1 LFENIAAAAGPLDK
15 EELTDTR
22 LRIIHYE
29 AVDRSPGG
37 TNDHQ
42 HLLGSSRPHDV
53 GLEISGAAQRA
64 LYYPYLGNFRNVKN
78 GLSPGQMDRCYKGLG
93 LRSLAN
99 PQGKNVLWA
108 LQWTPVIIMDVD
120 KAFGHAMVVAGSR
133 GQDYVIADPC
143 AVEDLDFDKPGNDR
157 CTFGMRKASRASAD
171 ATLGSYIW
179 YW

>member
-1 LFENIAAAAGPLDK
+1 MKPWTVPQVGQTTISTCWEAAAHMMWDWKYQEP
-15 EELTDTR
+15 
-22 LRIIHYE
+22 
-29 AVDRSPGG
+29 
-37 TNDHQ
+37 
-42 HLLGSSRPHDV
+42 
-53 GLEISGAAQRA
+53 AQRA